1 MKKTTIMETLVLAAL
16 AAGQVQAAPLSLHG
30 ASITA
35 TYDGSADG
43 VLGLDHLFAQ
53 EPGSNTS
60 TLDPT
65 ASGVEFLTAD
75 YLFGFD
81 FADDGTLT
89 IYENMPVPAGDYR
102 LTFDF
107 GATLSAAITRFTL
120 LDGSAVDGS
129 AVDGVPGLAVLDG
142 HTIAVDLSGLAWHG
156 DYGAITTQIGA
167 ADVPE
172 PAVPALLLAG
182 AAALALGRRRGR
194 RA

>member
-1 MKKTTIMETLVLAAL
+1 MKTTTILETLLLAAL
-16 AAGQVQAAPLSLHG
+16 TASQAHAAPLSLHG

-35 TYDGSADG
+35 TYNGSAAD
-43 VLGLDHLFAQ
+43 VLGLDHLFVQ

-81 FADDGTLT
+81 FDDDGKLT
-89 IYENMPVPAGDYR
+89 IYQNMPVPTGDYK

-107 GATLSAAITRFTL
+107 GATLPAAITQFTL
-120 LDGSAVDGS
+120 LDGSAVDG
-129 AVDGVPGLAVLDG
+129 VPGLSIVDG
-142 HTIAVDLSGLAWHG
+142 HTIGVDLGGLAWHG
-156 DYGAITTQIGA
+156 DFGAITAQIGGT
-167 ADVPE
+167 DLPE
-172 PAVPALLLAG
+172 PAAPALLLAG
-182 AAALALGRRRGR
+182 AAGLAASRKRGR

>member
-1 MKKTTIMETLVLAAL
+1 METLVVAAL
-16 AAGQVQAAPLSLHG
+16 AAGQVHAAPLSLHD
-30 ASITA
+30 ATITA
-35 TYDGSADG
+35 TYNGSAAD

-65 ASGVEFLTAD
+65 DSGVEFLTAD

-81 FADDGTLT
+81 FGADGKLT
-89 IYENMPVPAGDYR
+89 IYENMPVPTGDYK

-107 GATLSAAITRFTL
+107 GATLPAAITSFTL
-120 LDGSAVDGS
+120 LDGSQA
-129 AVDGVPGLAVLDG
+129 DGVPGLSVIDG
-142 HTIAVDLSGLAWHG
+142 HTIGLDLGGLAWHG
-156 DYGAITTQIGA
+156 DFASITTQIGA
-167 ADVPE
+167 AGSGTSVPE

-182 AAALALGRRRGR
+182 ACALALGRKRGR

>member
-16 AAGQVQAAPLSLHG
+16 AAGQVQAAPISLHG

-35 TYDGSADG
+35 TYDGSADD

-65 ASGVEFLTAD
+65 ASGVEFLTND

-107 GATLSAAITRFTL
+107 GATLPVAITRFTL
-120 LDGSAVDGS
+120 LDGSAVDG
-129 AVDGVPGLAVLDG
+129 VPGLAVVDA
-142 HTIAVDLSGLAWHG
+142 HTIAMDLSNLTWHG

-172 PAVPALLLAG
+172 PAGLALLLAG
-182 AAALALGRRRGR
+182 AAGLAIVRRRGR
-194 RA
+194 HA

>member
-1 MKKTTIMETLVLAAL
+1 METLVLAAL
-16 AAGQVQAAPLSLHG
+16 AAGQAQAAPLSLHD

-35 TYDGSADG
+35 TYNGSPDDI
-43 VLGLDHLFAQ
+43 LGLDHLFAQ

-60 TLDPT
+60 KLDPT

-81 FADDGTLT
+81 FADDGKLT

-107 GATLSAAITRFTL
+107 GATLPAAITSFTL
-120 LDGSAVDGS
+120 LDGSAVDG
-129 AVDGVPGLAVLDG
+129 VPGMSIVDE
-142 HTIAVDLSGLAWHG
+142 HTIGLDLGGLAWRG
-156 DYGAITTQIGA
+156 DYGSITAQIGA
-167 ADVPE
+167 AADDGTPVPE
-172 PAVPALLLAG
+172 PAAPALLLAG
-182 AAALALGRRRGR
+182 ACGLALVHKR

>member
-1 MKKTTIMETLVLAAL
+1 MKTTTILETLVLAAL
-16 AAGQVQAAPLSLHG
+16 ATGQAQAAPLSLQD
-30 ASITA
+30 ARITA
-35 TYDGSADG
+35 TYNGSAAD

-65 ASGVEFLTAD
+65 NSGVEFLTAD
-75 YLFGFD
+75 FLFGFD
-81 FADDGTLT
+81 FAADGTLV

-107 GATLSAAITRFTL
+107 GATLPAAITRFTL
-120 LDGSAVDGS
+120 LDGSA
-129 AVDGVPGLAVLDG
+129 ADGVPGLDVVDG
-142 HTIAVDLSGLAWHG
+142 HTIGVDLGGLAWHG
-156 DYGAITTQIGA
+156 DYGSITARIGA
-167 ADVPE
+167 AEVPE

-182 AAALALGRRRGR
+182 AAGLAFSRKRAR